1 MPFVSSFSIKTAQ
14 WICGFWAP
22 ISYSLHKWPFEKT
35 VECKYPLSLQFG
47 TTLQWLP
54 GWSHFSNAPC
64 IENNAKKIIHS
75 SSVMSTHYSVTWL
88 QRGLGL
94 CHSPS
99 WLQGLPTLVKTS
111 SLHPPLS
118 LRTLIIMGNVPIE
131 NHIKLV
137 LTFWL
142 CVQDP
147 LMILCCQALLSVW
160 VWFGVDG
167 GWCGGSLMSLLLNQE
182 LHYSSCNLIILTD
195 YFLDLYCVSII
206 SNPFSESVV
215 FCISLVCLY
224 HASHLGKISYM
235 YYYHIF
241 LAVLFVNHL
250 HLACFILLSL
260 LNTCTCICL
269 PVADT
274 N

>member
-1 MPFVSSFSIKTAQ
+1 MDSECPSVAPFTNDHLKEQFNVNTLYHFSLEQ
-14 WICGFWAP
+14 PWND
-22 ISYSLHKWPFEKT
+22 YH
-35 VECKYPLSLQFG
+35 
-47 TTLQWLP
+47 

-64 IENNAKKIIHS
+64 IENNARKIIHS
-75 SSVMSTHYSVTWL
+75 NSVMSTHYSVTWL

-99 WLQGLPTLVKTS
+99 WLQGPPTLVKTS
-111 SLHPPLS
+111 SLHLPVS

-131 NHIKLV
+131 NHIELV

-182 LHYSSCNLIILTD
+182 LHYSSALWTSCNLIILTD
-195 YFLDLYCVSII
+195 YFFR
-206 SNPFSESVV
+206 P
-215 FCISLVCLY
+215 
-224 HASHLGKISYM
+224 
-235 YYYHIF
+235 
-241 LAVLFVNHL
+241 VL
-250 HLACFILLSL
+250 CFY
-260 LNTCTCICL
+260 N
-269 PVADT
+269 
-274 N
+274 